1 MSLDPFLRLN
11 RRRHHKVQ
19 RGSQQVVEG
28 RDQRP
33 GAANR
38 VFETLRAMMFRAE
51 EWGLRT
57 SHRSMS
63 ATVPIGTEPTL
74 RTTEKTREWPRI
86 DGPDSCPA
94 HALSVVHP

>member
-38 VFETLRAMMFRAE
+38 VFETLRAMMFRTE

-63 ATVPIGTEPTL
+63 ATV
-74 RTTEKTREWPRI
+74 
-86 DGPDSCPA
+86 D
-94 HALSVVHP
+94 ALDTARHISR